1 MFMINFIVAIDGPAG
16 SGKSSISKLVAKKR
30 GFTHIDTGAMYRAV
44 TLEGLR
50 RGIDL
55 KDESKY
61 SFLDDISV
69 IYKDGKIYLNG
80 ADVSKEIRTSEV
92 TNNVSTPSKIRAV
105 RLKMVEFQRE
115 SGKNGK
121 VLMDGRDIGTVVFP
135 NADLKVF
142 LTATAEERA
151 KRRCKENEQ
160 AGLPCDYEIILKEII
175 ERDYKDSN
183 REISPLKKASD
194 AILLDTT
201 NMSIDEV
208 VNEICRLIDERLRK
222 MEEFTMESFDMKK
235 FKVGDVVEGEV
246 VSFGDDKTIYLD
258 IHAFTEGTMHLDHYT
273 KDKSITSFKQVVK
286 IGDVI
291 KCEVAKVTE
300 ENIYLSRMNQIQE
313 ENFKK
318 IVAAHENNEAIEVYV
333 SSLVSGKGYT
343 CKYLGAQLFM
353 PLSMASQSVKTGQN
367 ILVKVIEVEEA
378 RKRALVSRRVIE
390 QEEYQAN
397 KAREFDAIN
406 VGDVLTGKVVKIEK
420 YGAIVKFEYNQGL
433 IKTNQVAHEFVDINS
448 VLVVGQEIEV
458 KVINKANGKIDL
470 SRKALLKSP
479 FELFLEN
486 NKVGQTITGK
496 VVNKLAFGLLLEIAP
511 NVKGLLHSSE
521 YSHNPNDNFN
531 NHVVIGDTV
540 EVAILSI
547 NEKQEKVSL
556 SRKALIDNPWSRVT
570 AHEGDLVDA
579 KVLEVKENGLLVEAL
594 GVDGFVPVSEA
605 LLENKKDLASYY
617 AQGDEVK
624 AYIIE
629 IKPAEWR
636 LKLSIR
642 KYLAQEE
649 RKSYEKYLTEEETS
663 GATIGDQFGDILK
676 K

>member
-1 MFMINFIVAIDGPAG
+1 MINFIVAIDGPAG

-50 RGIDL
+50 RGINL
-55 KDESKY
+55 ANEEEY

-69 IYKDGKIYLNG
+69 IYKDGKIFLNNI
-80 ADVSKEIRTSEV
+80 DVSKEIRTSEI
-92 TNNVSTPSKIRAV
+92 TNNVSTPSKIKKV
-105 RLKMVEFQRE
+105 RMKMVEFQRE
-115 SGKNGK
+115 SGRHGK

-135 NADLKVF
+135 KADLKIY
-142 LTATAEERA
+142 LTASAEERA
-151 KRRCKENEQ
+151 KRRCKENLDL
-160 AGLPCDYEIILKEII
+160 GLSSDYETILREIK
-175 ERDYKDSN
+175 ERDYKDSH
-183 REISPLKKASD
+183 REISPLKKADD

-201 NMSIDEV
+201 EMTVDEV
-208 VNEICRLIDERLRK
+208 VNEICRLIDERLKK

-313 ENFKK
+313 ENFQKL
-318 IVAAHENNEAIEVYV
+318 VVAHENNEIIEVYV
-333 SSLVSGKGYT
+333 ASEVQDKGYT
-343 CKYLGAQLFM
+343 CKYLGIQLFM
-353 PLSMASQSVKTGQN
+353 PKSMATPSVKPGIT
-367 ILVKVIEVEEA
+367 IAVKVIEAVEA
-378 RKRALVSRRVIE
+378 KKRALVSRRIIE
-390 QEEYQAN
+390 QEEYQQNRA
-397 KAREFDAIN
+397 AEYDAIN
-406 VGDVLTGKVVKIEK
+406 VGDVLTGKIIKIEK
-420 YGAIVKFEYNQGL
+420 YGAIVKFNYNQGL
-433 IKTNQVAHEFVDINS
+433 LKANQVAHEFVNINS
-448 VLVVGQEIEV
+448 VLTVGQDIEV
-458 KVINKANGKIDL
+458 KVIGKENGRIDL

-486 NKVGQTITGK
+486 HKVGQTITGK

-531 NHVVIGDTV
+531 NHVVIGDEV

-547 NEKQEKVSL
+547 DEKKEKVSL
-556 SRKALIDNPWSRVT
+556 SRKALMDNPWSRVT
-570 AHEGDLVDA
+570 AKEGDLVDA
-579 KVLEVKENGLLVEAL
+579 KVLEVKENGLLVETL
-594 GVDGFVPVSEA
+594 GVDGFVPQSEA
-605 LLENKKDLASYY
+605 LIDAKKDLQAYY
-617 AQGDEVK
+617 AKDDMVK

-629 IKPAEWR
+629 IKPQEWK

-642 KYLAQEE
+642 KYLVQEE
-649 RKSYEKYLTEEETS
+649 RKSYEKYLEEEETVS
-663 GATIGDQFGDILK
+663 TTIGDQFGDILK

>member
-1 MFMINFIVAIDGPAG
+1 
-16 SGKSSISKLVAKKR
+16 
-30 GFTHIDTGAMYRAV
+30 
-44 TLEGLR
+44 
-50 RGIDL
+50 
-55 KDESKY
+55 
-61 SFLDDISV
+61 
-69 IYKDGKIYLNG
+69 
-80 ADVSKEIRTSEV
+80 
-92 TNNVSTPSKIRAV
+92 
-105 RLKMVEFQRE
+105 
-115 SGKNGK
+115 
-121 VLMDGRDIGTVVFP
+121 
-135 NADLKVF
+135 
-142 LTATAEERA
+142 
-151 KRRCKENEQ
+151 
-160 AGLPCDYEIILKEII
+160 
-175 ERDYKDSN
+175 
-183 REISPLKKASD
+183 
-194 AILLDTT
+194 
-201 NMSIDEV
+201 
-208 VNEICRLIDERLRK
+208 
-222 MEEFTMESFDMKK
+222 
-235 FKVGDVVEGEV
+235 
-246 VSFGDDKTIYLD
+246 
-258 IHAFTEGTMHLDHYT
+258 MHLDHYT